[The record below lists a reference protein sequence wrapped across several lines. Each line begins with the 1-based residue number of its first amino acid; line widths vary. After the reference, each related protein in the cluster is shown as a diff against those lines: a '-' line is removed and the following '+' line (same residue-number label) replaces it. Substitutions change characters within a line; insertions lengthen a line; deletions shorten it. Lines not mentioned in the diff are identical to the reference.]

1 MPAHDASP
9 APTGLWLEDD
19 RDALRARGSLKWTGL
34 GGEVGAW
41 VAESDLGTAPAV
53 TAALHDA
60 LDRGLTGY
68 LPPVLRAGATRACA
82 DLQRRRFGWDVPVE
96 RVRLVS
102 DVIAALRVT
111 VEALTP
117 AGSAIVLP
125 TPAYM
130 PFVDLPAR
138 WGRELVQVPLVEDAD
153 GRPGLDLA
161 AIDAALAAGAGLVVL
176 VNPHNPTG
184 TVHTR
189 AELAALA
196 EVVEARGAQVFAD
209 EIHAPLTLGGRTHVP
224 YATVSEAAARHTVTA
239 TAASKGWNVPG
250 LKCAQVVL
258 PERHVATWDALPD
271 PANGVSTLG
280 AVAAVAAYDQGE
292 AWLDELVAYVDAN
305 ARLLAERLAELAP
318 AVRHR
323 SPQGTYLAWLDLRAA
338 LPAEAAEL
346 ARDGA
351 PGALAGWLA
360 RTSGVVTTDGA
371 LCGTVGRGFVRLNLA
386 MPRSLVDDAARR
398 IAAALSGAPVVT
410 QD

>member
-1 MPAHDASP
+1 MPERDASP
-9 APTGLWLEDD
+9 TLRLDDD

-34 GGEVGAW
+34 GGEIGAW
-41 VAESDLGTAPAV
+41 VAESDLGTAPGV

-60 LDRGLTGY
+60 VDRGLTGY
-68 LPPVLRAGATRACA
+68 LPPALRSAALRACA

-117 AGSAIVLP
+117 AGSAVVLP

-130 PFVDLPAR
+130 PFVDLPER
-138 WGRELVQVPLVEDAD
+138 WGREVVQVPFLAGDD
-153 GRPGLDLA
+153 GRPTLDLP

-189 AELAALA
+189 DELAALA
-196 EVVEARGAQVFAD
+196 DVVEARGAQVFAD

-224 YATVSEAAARHTVTA
+224 YASVSEAAGRHAVTA

-258 PERHVATWDALPD
+258 PERHVAAWDALPD

-280 AVAAVAAYDQGE
+280 AVAAVAAYDEGE
-292 AWLDELVAYVDAN
+292 AWLAELVTYLEGN
-305 ARLLAERLAELAP
+305 AQLLAARLAELAP

-323 SPQGTYLAWLDLRAA
+323 PPQGTYLAWLDLRAV
-338 LPAEAAEL
+338 LPPEAAALL
-346 ARDGA
+346 ADGA
-351 PGALAGWLA
+351 PGAVATWLA
-360 RTSGVVTTDGA
+360 RTSGVVTTDGG
-371 LCGTVGRGFVRLNLA
+371 LCGEIGRGFVRLNLA

-398 IAAALSGAPVVT
+398 IAAALSGAPA
-410 QD
+410 DHRD